1 MTTSFPPLIKS
12 SFSTTTY
19 RFLQLKQKIK
29 GSPDSNQ
36 TNKSIRSC
44 YVALHRITAP
54 QFIRICLYSSWY
66 RQIEISVSYKWEVG
80 LALYSS
86 WYKQIPNRCLLLIAI
101 KTWDLLIR
109 LKTISMLP
117 TVKRLWV
124 VVVAKRFL
132 DQAIKASTPLLAHN
146 RITASQFIRRNLH
159 FSWYK

>member
-19 RFLQLKQKIK
+19 RFLQLKQKIRIP
-29 GSPDSNQ
+29 PDSSQ

-44 YVALHRITAP
+44 YADLYRITAP

-66 RQIEISVSYKWEVG
+66 RQIEISASYKWKGG

-101 KTWDLLIR
+101 EAWDFLIR
-109 LKTISMLP
+109 LKTISTLP
-117 TVKRLWV
+117 TVKHLWV
-124 VVVAKRFL
+124 VVIAKRFL
-132 DQAIKASTPLLAHN
+132 GEADKSI
-146 RITASQFIRRNLH
+146 H
-159 FSWYK
+159 FATCS